1 MRMSILELKIPP
13 VIVTLLFAVLM
24 WLVARLTPSTPI
36 DTGFRIIAVLLLG
49 AAATV
54 IGVAGVVAFRKAN
67 TTVNPLIPDACTS
80 LVNSGIFRLTRNP
93 MYLALL
99 LMLVAW
105 GFVLSNFYSL
115 ALCVVYVVYLNR
127 FQIGPEERALEA
139 VFGDEFI
146 AYREKVRRWI

>member
-1 MRMSILELKIPP
+1 MSILELKIPP

-36 DTGFRIIAVLLLG
+36 DSGFRIIAVLLLG

-99 LMLVAW
+99 LTLTAW
-105 GFVLSNFYSL
+105 GFILSNFYSL

-127 FQIGPEERALEA
+127 FQIVPEERALEA

>member
-1 MRMSILELKIPP
+1 MSILELKIPP

-24 WLVARLTPSTPI
+24 WLVARLTPSTPF
-36 DTGFRIIAVLLLG
+36 DESFRIIAVLLLS

-67 TTVNPLIPDACTS
+67 TTVNPLTPDACTS
-80 LVNSGIFRLTRNP
+80 LVNSGIFGLTRNP

-99 LMLVAW
+99 LILVAW
-105 GFVLSNFYSL
+105 GFFLSNFYSL

-139 VFGDEFI
+139 AFGDEFI
-146 AYREKVRRWI
+146 AYKERVRRWI

>member
-1 MRMSILELKIPP
+1 MSILELKIPP

-99 LMLVAW
+99 LTLTAW
-105 GFVLSNFYSL
+105 GFILSNFYSL

-127 FQIGPEERALEA
+127 FQIVPEERALEA